1 MAITINAINSTDGQN
16 IVASTGEI
24 IPQVEATN
32 VSTQRYLP
40 RKIEHTL
47 MNGNFIT
54 YTPNEKITL
63 TLELAYITKAQYK
76 YIMNNLSNRFKIIS
90 EVDDTHPFYDDGVTY
105 LYSGDTLDFNYS
117 NQFKGAG
124 FSGTLTFL
132 ETYETTT

>member
-1 MAITINAINSTDGQN
+1 MAITINAIDNT
-16 IVASTGEI
+16 TGATIIAGNNET

-32 VSTQRYLP
+32 ISTQRYLP
-40 RKIEHTL
+40 RKVEHTL
-47 MNGNFIT
+47 MNGNFVT

-63 TLELAYITKAQYK
+63 TLELAYITKGQYK
-76 YIMNNLSNRFKIIS
+76 YIMSNLSNRFKIVS